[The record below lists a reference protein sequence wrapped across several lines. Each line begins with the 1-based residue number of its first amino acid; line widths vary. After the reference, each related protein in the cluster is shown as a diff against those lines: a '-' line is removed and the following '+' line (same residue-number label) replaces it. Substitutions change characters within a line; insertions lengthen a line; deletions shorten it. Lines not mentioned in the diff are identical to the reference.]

1 MQDLSVHSAHSVHLS
16 QKPAKILV
24 VDDDRSMR
32 LLLKLAM
39 EEEGYE
45 VFEAQNGEQCL
56 TEFVRHQPQM
66 VLLDAVMPDIDGFT
80 CCRQLRSQVDG
91 GDIPILMITVLDDP
105 ESVDFAYEAGATDYV
120 TKPIHWPVLCQRVSR
135 LLKAHWAMQQ
145 LQEQYKRERLLTE
158 QLEMLNTKLQ
168 HLAMI
173 DELTQLANRR
183 YFDDVI
189 EREWQRSQREQ
200 TDFSMLMFDID
211 NFKVYNDT
219 YGHIA
224 GDTCLTKV
232 ARLATEVVGDNS
244 SLLARYGG
252 EEFAIILPGIDGK
265 SASNLANLL
274 RNRIMEEALPNV
286 HAPHFPFVTVSIGG
300 FSTMPNQQMEVT
312 EAIARADE
320 ALYQAK
326 RNGRNCVRFDFGD

>member
-1 MQDLSVHSAHSVHLS
+1 MQDFSIESAHSAHVN
-16 QKPAKILV
+16 QTPAKVLV
-24 VDDDRSMR
+24 VDDDHAMR

-45 VFEAQNGEQCL
+45 VLEAQNGEQCMA
-56 TEFVRHQPQM
+56 EFIRYQPEM
-66 VLLDAVMPDIDGFT
+66 VLLDAVMPDVDGFT
-80 CCRQLRSQVDG
+80 CCQRLRG
-91 GDIPILMITVLDDP
+91 TPEGADIPILMITVLDDP
-105 ESVDFAYEAGATDYV
+105 ESVDAAYESGATDYV

-145 LQEQYKRERLLTE
+145 LKEQFTRERLLTE
-158 QLEMLNTKLQ
+158 QLETLNAKLQ
-168 HLAMI
+168 RLAMI

-189 EREWQRSQREQ
+189 EREWERAQR
-200 TDFSMLMFDID
+200 DGVAFSLLMFDID
-211 NFKVYNDT
+211 SFKIYNDT

-224 GDTCLTKV
+224 GDTCLKKV
-232 ARLATEVVGDNS
+232 AQVATDVLGEHS

-252 EEFAIILPGIDGK
+252 EEFAIIMHGIEPGPAQK
-265 SASNLANLL
+265 LAEKF
-274 RNRIMEEALPNV
+274 RTGIFEEGIPNV
-286 HAPHFPFVTVSIGG
+286 YAPSYPFITVSIGG
-300 FSTMPNQQMEVT
+300 FGTVPKEGMEVT

-326 RNGRNCVRFDFGD
+326 HSGRNCVRFDALA